1 MGDPV
6 SKGVTVSGVGEVGVP
21 PDLMTVDI
29 GVSVRADTV
38 AEAANTARERANAL
52 IESLAGSGIDRK
64 DITTVNYSVF
74 PEYDHHEGRQRLLG
88 FRVSNDLRVSV
99 HDLSGVGEIIDNAVA
114 AAGDV
119 VTVNNIGFS
128 VDDDVAARARAREK
142 AWADALA
149 KAEHL
154 AGLAGRTLGRAVS
167 IIESSGRTPG
177 PRPMMRM
184 AAMADSS
191 PVESGTSL
199 ISVTI
204 EVRFELV

>member
-1 MGDPV
+1 M
-6 SKGVTVSGVGEVGVP
+6 SKGVSVSGVGEIGVP

-52 IESLAGSGIDRK
+52 IESLAASGIDRK

-88 FRVSNDLRVSV
+88 FRVSNDLKVTV
-99 HDLSGVGEIIDNAVA
+99 HDLSGVGGVIDDAVA

-119 VTVNNIGFS
+119 VTVNNVGFS
-128 VDDDVAARARAREK
+128 VDDDAAARAQAREK

-149 KAEHL
+149 KAEQL
-154 AGLAGRTLGRAVS
+154 AGLAGRSLGQAVS
-167 IIESSGRTPG
+167 IVESSGRLPG

-191 PVESGTSL
+191 PVESGTSQ
-199 ISVTI
+199 ISVTLD
-204 EVRFELV
+204 VRFELV

>member
-88 FRVSNDLRVSV
+88 FRVSNDLRVTV
-99 HDLSGVGEIIDNAVA
+99 HDLSGIGEIIDNAVA

-154 AGLAGRTLGRAVS
+154 AGLAGRTLGQAVS
-167 IIESSGRTPG
+167 IVESSGRIPG

-199 ISVTI
+199 VSVTI
-204 EVRFELV
+204 DVRFELV